1 MQPKQMSATLIR
13 VLAALVITLTLA
25 HGVSAAGT
33 FKVLHSFKCGA
44 DGCGSYAGVTLDAAG
59 NVYSAPLGGANNA
72 GIIVKLTQLA
82 GGRWNYQ
89 VLHTLTY
96 SEGDVPFAGV
106 TLDPSGN
113 IYGTARGGGHDS
125 GTVFELI
132 PGGPTSW
139 SASVLYNF
147 CSEGGGYCTDGA
159 DPFDG
164 PILDKAG
171 SLYGTTRDGGAN
183 GGGVAFE
190 LAPGAAGWTETV
202 LYSFCPQNDCSGGA
216 APYAGLIFDAA
227 GNLYGANEGG
237 GAPTCPGG
245 CGTIFELSPGSGGKW
260 NETLLHS
267 FNGTDGAGPYAG
279 VVFDASGNL
288 YGAAFHGA
296 GYCNSLGCGTL
307 FKLTHGADGK
317 WKYRV
322 LHRFPNGNDGANPN
336 GPLVLDKAGNLYGT
350 TQYGGGSG
358 KCPAG
363 CGVVFKLSPGKK
375 GSWTY
380 SVLHRFTGGADGGE
394 PWIGPTIDSKGNLY
408 GTTMF
413 GGTGGGVVFELTP

>member
-1 MQPKQMSATLIR
+1 MRPKQVSKILIR
-13 VLAALVITLTLA
+13 ALAGLAVTFTLT
-25 HGVSAAGT
+25 SAAWPAAK
-33 FKVLHSFKCGA
+33 FKVLHAFQCDKNY
-44 DGCGSYAGVTLDAAG
+44 DGCLPRAGLTFDPAG
-59 NVYSAPLGGANNA
+59 NLYGTA
-72 GIIVKLTQLA
+72 GLVFRLTPSS
-82 GGRWNYQ
+82 GGRWTYAI
-89 VLHTLTY
+89 LHTLTY
-96 SEGDVPFAGV
+96 SEGGPPNGV
-106 TLDPSGN
+106 ALDLGGN
-113 IYGTARGGGHDS
+113 AYGLTTGGGAHDS

-132 PGGPTSW
+132 SGAPVPW
-139 SASVLYNF
+139 PASVLYNF

-159 DPFDG
+159 DPFDA
-164 PILDKAG
+164 PILDKARN
-171 SLYGTTRDGGAN
+171 LYGTTRDGGAN

-190 LAPGAAGWTETV
+190 LTPGFANWTETV
-202 LYSFCPQNDCSGGA
+202 LYSFA
-216 APYAGLIFDAA
+216 AYNGDGFHSWAGLIFDAA
-227 GNLYGANEGG
+227 GNLYGTTEEGG
-237 GAPTCPGG
+237 AACTGVK
-245 CGTIFELSPGSGGKW
+245 CGTVFELSPGSGGKW

-296 GYCNSLGCGTL
+296 GNCNSLGCGTL

-336 GPLVLDKAGNLYGT
+336 GPLVLDKVGNLYGT

-380 SVLHRFTGGADGGE
+380 SVLHRFTGGADGAE
-394 PWIGPTIDSKGNLY
+394 PWIGPTIDAKGNLY